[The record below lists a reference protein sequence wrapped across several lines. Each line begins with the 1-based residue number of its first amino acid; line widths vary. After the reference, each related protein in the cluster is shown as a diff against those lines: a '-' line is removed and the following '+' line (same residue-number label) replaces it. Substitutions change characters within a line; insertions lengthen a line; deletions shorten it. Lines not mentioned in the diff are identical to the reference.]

1 MACPDFV
8 LLKGAQILSLLFMQN
23 VELMIFYHFFAFS
36 PSFLILNDI

>member
-8 LLKGAQILSLLFMQN
+8 LLKGAQVLSLLFMQN
-23 VELMIFYHFFAFS
+23 VELMIFYYFFAFS